1 MPALC
6 NGDIV
11 LLVDGSSAKLLSTDY
26 RTMIVRLESGSVRE
40 VSIAAYRGL
49 LVPAGFDADETQE
62 CVAVESEG
70 N

>member
-1 MPALC
+1 MMPALC

-62 CVAVESEG
+62 MPAVQE
-70 N
+70 

>member
-62 CVAVESEG
+62 MPAVQE
-70 N
+70 

>member
-1 MPALC
+1 MPALR

-11 LLVDGSSAKLLSTDY
+11 LLVDGTSAKLLSTDY
-26 RTMIVRLESGSVRE
+26 RTMIVKLEDATVRE

-62 CVAVESEG
+62 MPAVQE
-70 N
+70 